1 VAGVRVGAA
10 VPQSIRLPILPLW
23 MRRQPPDGVPLAAER
38 GAAVVV
44 EDAPLRR
51 MLLLPHR
58 KVP

>member
-1 VAGVRVGAA
+1 MGAA